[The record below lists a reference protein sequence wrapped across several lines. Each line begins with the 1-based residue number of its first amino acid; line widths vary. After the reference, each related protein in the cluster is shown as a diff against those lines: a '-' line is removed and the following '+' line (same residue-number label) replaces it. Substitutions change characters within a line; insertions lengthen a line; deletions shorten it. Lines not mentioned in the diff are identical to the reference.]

1 MHVDCSAQCLAHLKF
16 SAVDGFKGKQQ
27 HKQTKTLTLSP
38 CSCTWEAN
46 STEEYLSLLGTR
58 GHHANTSFPRTV
70 VTFFP
75 VWQSVGGWKNWDTQP
90 SDPWRCD
97 NDPVRLTLLKSV
109 TKNDRSHSHSCPV
122 WTSEVMLNT
131 KHFNTFFLSPIIK
144 IIQTFLNIWQVR
156 KCTKNGKNTHLS
168 IMLTT

>member
-1 MHVDCSAQCLAHLKF
+1 MASKENNNINSPNPVLLLHLR
-16 SAVDGFKGKQQ
+16 SQLYRRVLVTPG
-27 HKQTKTLTLSP
+27 
-38 CSCTWEAN
+38 N
-46 STEEYLSLLGTR
+46 R
-58 GHHANTSFPRTV
+58 GHHANTSFPRNM

-144 IIQTFLNIWQVR
+144 IIQMFLNIWQVR

>member
-1 MHVDCSAQCLAHLKF
+1 MASKENNNINSPNPVLLLLHLR
-16 SAVDGFKGKQQ
+16 SQLYRRVLVTPG
-27 HKQTKTLTLSP
+27 
-38 CSCTWEAN
+38 N
-46 STEEYLSLLGTR
+46 R

-144 IIQTFLNIWQVR
+144 IIQMFLNIWQVR